1 MDAITIKT
9 TTTVVDLTGLACLR
23 GGVAVLSKLGPWVT
37 ELRLKGCAG
46 LAGDLAA
53 FAPLVRLVVLDLGGV
68 TQLEGSLASLAGL
81 KKLRVLDLQ
90 GDPVSRSHAVAGAFA
105 DATELPELTHL
116 NLNFCSLVRGDL
128 EDLVGLLSLTFLG
141 ISSTA
146 AIGDCHALA
155 HLPLASLEIF
165 DCPQVH
171 GVGGFKQQRPECR
184 VYGRK

>member
-1 MDAITIKT
+1 MPSRSRK
-9 TTTVVDLTGLACLR
+9 LKC
-23 GGVAVLSKLGPWVT
+23 GVAVLSKLGPWVT